1 MRAYHLKLKG
11 FLILRKMENIEEI
24 WKTIPFCDR
33 GHQVSN
39 LGNVRS
45 LNYNHTG
52 MVKNLKIRI
61 LDTGYAQVCI
71 WVGDRRRHFSVHRLV
86 AITFIPN
93 PENKPTVNH
102 KNGIK
107 TDNRVEN
114 LEWNTWSENNKHAF
128 DTGLNKITDN
138 GKKNIGKS
146 TIKRCSKKVIDLKT
160 GMRFNSVKE
169 MGKHFNC
176 TPQYLSKV
184 LCGTTFSS
192 KYKISF
198 V

>member
-1 MRAYHLKLKG
+1 
-11 FLILRKMENIEEI
+11 MEQEIEI
-24 WKTIPFCDR
+24 WKTIPFCDQ

-45 LNYNHTG
+45 INYRRMG
-52 MVKNLKIRI
+52 FVKNLTPRLIHS
-61 LDTGYAQVCI
+61 GYPQVCI
-71 WVGDRRRHFSVHRLV
+71 WTDDKRRHFTVHRLV

-102 KNGIK
+102 INGIK

-128 DTGLNKITDN
+128 VTGLNKLTDD
-138 GKKNIGKS
+138 GKKVIAKA

-160 GMRFNSVKE
+160 GMQFDSVKE

-184 LCGTTFSS
+184 LCGTAFSS